1 MPALDLIRPSVTAMR
16 VIASVND
23 GFARELKL
31 PPHIRSLGLITAD
44 SDDVT
49 YIAADEATKQ
59 AMVEV
64 VYGRSLYAGA
74 AHGPS
79 PTAGE
84 VLIML
89 GGPNP
94 AEVRAGLD
102 AMVASIENGAA
113 FQWANDAENTAWR
126 MWFRVPART
135 SRLPQVSR
143 WAIRWPIWWR
153 RRWKRH
159 SALTRR

>member
-113 FQWANDAENTAWR
+113 FQWANDAEKYRIPGACGFAYR
-126 MWFRVPART
+126 LVPLVYRRYRAGR
-135 SRLPQVSR
+135 SDGLSGG
-143 WAIRWPIWWR
+143 AAAGSDIR
-153 RRWKRH
+153 H
-159 SALTRR
+159 

>member
-23 GFARELKL
+23 CFARELKL

-44 SDDVT
+44 SDDVA

-74 AHGPS
+74 AHSPS
-79 PTAGE
+79 PTSGE

-89 GGPNP
+89 VDPTRQKF
-94 AEVRAGLD
+94 V
-102 AMVASIENGAA
+102 
-113 FQWANDAENTAWR
+113 
-126 MWFRVPART
+126 
-135 SRLPQVSR
+135 QVWTR
-143 WAIRWPIWWR
+143 W
-153 RRWKRH
+153 
-159 SALTRR
+159 